1 MTCFNFRSTP
11 MKAYQTFFFRP
22 AYVGMCSHTACMRSR
37 RLGTKPK
44 RGSRY
49 NSSLVFVFLCW
60 RVQCYKAAYA
70 ERKAT
75 AFLPLSTGHVSF
87 LQVRGRKREEESTCK
102 ALKKVKKKE
111 IKVGKGGEA
120 AAMENKYTRRSRSF
134 KMATLALSS
143 SPLLLD
149 AAVHR
154 LVYL

>member
-87 LQVRGRKREEESTCK
+87 LQVRGREREEESTCK
-102 ALKKVKKKE
+102 ALKKVKKKKKSRLE
-111 IKVGKGGEA
+111 RRGRQRRWKINIHVEVGASKWPPWRCPVLPSYWTQQFTG
-120 AAMENKYTRRSRSF
+120 
-134 KMATLALSS
+134 
-143 SPLLLD
+143 
-149 AAVHR
+149 
-154 LVYL
+154 